1 MYRKFGKRLFDIVLS
16 VFGLVVLSPVFLV
29 VAVFVRVK
37 LGSPVVF
44 CQERPGYC
52 GRIFRIF
59 KFRTMSDKRDESGV
73 LLSDEERL
81 TSFGLSLRS
90 ASLDELPELWNILR
104 GDMSVVGPRP
114 LMVQYLPLYNEEQR
128 RRHDIRPGL
137 TGYAQINGR
146 NAISW
151 DEKFKY
157 DCWYVDNL
165 SFWHDIKILF
175 ATLAKVFSRAGINS
189 DTSQTM
195 ESFMGNNEGADCP

>member
-114 LMVQYLPLYNEEQR
+114 LMVQYLPLYSAEQM
-128 RRHDIRPGL
+128 RRHDVRPGL
-137 TGYAQINGR
+137 TGHAQINGR

-151 DEKFKY
+151 QERFLL

-165 SFWHDIKILF
+165 SFWLDLKIICVTF
-175 ATLAKVFSRAGINS
+175 ARVVSRRGISS
-189 DTSQTM
+189 DTSATM
-195 ESFMGNNEGADCP
+195 EPFLGND

>member
-114 LMVQYLPLYNEEQR
+114 LMVQYLPLYSAEQM
-128 RRHDIRPGL
+128 RRHDVRPGL
-137 TGYAQINGR
+137 TGHAQINGR

-151 DEKFKY
+151 QERFLL
-157 DCWYVDNL
+157 DCWYVDNM
-165 SFWHDIKILF
+165 SFWLDLKIICVTF
-175 ATLAKVFSRAGINS
+175 ARVVSRRGISS
-189 DTSQTM
+189 DTSATM
-195 ESFMGNNEGADCP
+195 EPFLGDD